1 MRRIGAALEIRRR
14 YPIIQVGVRP
24 WMIHCKRAGKRAF
37 FLSGKGHMV
46 QAYPHLGSVCV
57 YCASSD
63 AADPEFMTAAR
74 ELGRLLATSG
84 TRMVYG
90 GGGVG
95 LMGACARGAH
105 EAGGKVLGVMPSFL
119 QARERLYDNVETV
132 VVDTMH
138 QRKQIM
144 FEEAD
149 AFAILPGGVGTLEE
163 VVELMSWRR
172 MDLHHKPIVFF
183 NPKGFWQ
190 PLFDLIDHTV
200 RQNLTPAAFLDTYQ
214 AVDRVE
220 DILPTLQAMAAANGN
235 GEDGAVPRLM

>member
-1 MRRIGAALEIRRR
+1 
-14 YPIIQVGVRP
+14 
-24 WMIHCKRAGKRAF
+24 
-37 FLSGKGHMV
+37 MV

-57 YCASSD
+57 YCASSN
-63 AADPEFMTAAR
+63 AADPEFIAAASD
-74 ELGRLLATSG
+74 LGRLLADSG

-90 GGGVG
+90 GGAVG

-105 EAGGKVLGVMPSFL
+105 EAGGKVLGIMPRFL
-119 QARERLYDNVETV
+119 QANERLYDAVETV

-144 FEEAD
+144 FEAAD

-172 MDLHHKPIVFF
+172 LDLHHKPIVFYS
-183 NPKGFWQ
+183 PKGFWQ
-190 PLFDLIDHTV
+190 PLFDLIAHTV
-200 RQNLTPAAFLDTYQ
+200 RQNLTPAAFLDTFE

-220 DILPTLQAMAAANGN
+220 DILPRLNAMAEACSPTNG
-235 GEDGAVPRLM
+235 GAVPRLM